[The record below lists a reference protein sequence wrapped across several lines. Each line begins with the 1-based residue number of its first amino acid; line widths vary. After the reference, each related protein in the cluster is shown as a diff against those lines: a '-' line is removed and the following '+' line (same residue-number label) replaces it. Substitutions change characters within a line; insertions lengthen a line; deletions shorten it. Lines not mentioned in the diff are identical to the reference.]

1 MGLLIPVKTVN
12 EAIMQ
17 SAMLKHYLETSL
29 FADEFKLE
37 YAKQWLRGE
46 LVVFKMVRDGFMSG
60 DNTIKD
66 SKPQVGRET
75 FSAFSQRTK
84 GP

>member
-1 MGLLIPVKTVN
+1 
-12 EAIMQ
+12 
-17 SAMLKHYLETSL
+17 MLKHYLETSL